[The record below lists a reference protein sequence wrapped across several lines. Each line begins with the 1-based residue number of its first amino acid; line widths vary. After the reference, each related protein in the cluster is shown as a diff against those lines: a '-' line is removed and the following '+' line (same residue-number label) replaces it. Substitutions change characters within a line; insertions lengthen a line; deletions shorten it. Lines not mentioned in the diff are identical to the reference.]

1 MEEILSGLYRFF
13 VNLFQWSI
21 IYSVLLGI
29 GTGFIW
35 IVTLGKHPNKAFLN
49 KYDLEIVWLGF
60 FVIIG
65 ILNGSYWIWKWTT

>member
-13 VNLFQWSI
+13 VSLFQWSI
-21 IYSVLLGI
+21 IYSILLAT
-29 GTGFIW
+29 GTAFIW
-35 IVTLGKHPNKAFLN
+35 IVSLGKYPNKSFLS
-49 KYDLEIVWLGF
+49 KHDFEIAWLGF

>member
-35 IVTLGKHPNKAFLN
+35 IVTLGKHPNKTFLS

-60 FVIIG
+60 F
-65 ILNGSYWIWKWTT
+65 